1 MYLFWGFKFYTMK
14 TILLIISC
22 LFCSLIH
29 SQSGS
34 VRGTVVDAK
43 NGTTLIG
50 VNILIKSAKKSTI
63 TDGDG
68 KFVIGGLPAGS
79 YEIEFSFIGYNSK
92 TVSEVVIV
100 VNDFT
105 ELNVTLEE
113 KKNTLDEVVIT
124 RTRAKAE
131 SLKSLLTAQKNNA
144 SVSDGISAES
154 IKKTPDRTT
163 SDVLKRISG
172 ASVQDNKFV
181 VIRGLNDRYNVAFLN
196 GAPLPSSESD
206 RKAFSFDIFPS
217 SLLDNLIIT
226 KTATPDLPADFA
238 GGVVQINT
246 KAAPDK
252 NFQTLSIGTGYNT
265 ITTFKEQRAYQGS
278 STDWIGYDNGI
289 RAIPSSLPSTAT
301 FNTLS
306 YQDKAQLA
314 KTFEYDWNINS
325 QKFAPNYSFQY
336 TLGRSLKF
344 GEKTLGLIFSLSNNK
359 SNTFANVKRYDYDNP
374 DPTTTLLITNF
385 NDNNYTEQVMTAGLG
400 NISFKFN
407 ENHSLSFKNI
417 YSINST
423 NLVVERSGQRD
434 VNNTGFLQ
442 ADVRWFTS
450 NKIYSGQFGGDHS
463 FNNKKQKLSWNAFYS
478 NIIRSIPNLRRN
490 IYSIADPNSSDPILN
505 SPRAEIAAN
514 NGGPDYGGGMFFSEN
529 NENIKG
535 GKLDLINK
543 FNFGKEFI
551 NEFKVGGLI
560 QKRER
565 DFFARQLQYNALN
578 LGGTFDS
585 NLLSLPNAQIFN
597 VSNMGVLSPGING
610 FTIADFTKF
619 TDSYTAGSDL
629 IAAYAMF
636 DNRYKFLRLV
646 WGVRYEEYTQR
657 INSRLTETEFLALE
671 DKIDNILPS
680 VNLIISL
687 NSKQNLRFSYSK
699 TLNRP
704 EFREL
709 APFGFY
715 DFTNQFFTQGNPNL
729 NTGEIKNFDIRY
741 EVYPG
746 KNQIFSVSYFR
757 KKFKNPIEI
766 QQQVNNKTITY
777 VNANAA
783 VNSGIEFEFRT
794 MLSSII
800 NFPSVKF
807 LEDMTIF
814 SNVAV
819 IQSEVDISNLNSANI
834 NTKRPLQGQ
843 SPYVVNA
850 GLQYLNNEN
859 GWSISANLNRT
870 GNRIAFTE
878 SEVKPAIW
886 EKGRTFIDLQISK
899 TFNKKME
906 VKLNVQNLLAQNLI
920 FYQNNYK
927 NSVRYGTLETLA
939 NQVFTGDYHYQDGFN
954 PKEDDI
960 IWKTRFGQSIS
971 LSFTYN
977 F

>member
-1 MYLFWGFKFYTMK
+1 MEFQILTMK
-14 TILLIISC
+14 TTILLFFTFLS
-22 LFCSLIH
+22 SLTFA
-29 SQSGS
+29 QNGS

-50 VNILIKSAKKSTI
+50 VNIVIKSVKKSTI

-68 KFVIGGLPAGS
+68 KFVISGLPIGV
-79 YEIEFSFIGYNSK
+79 YEIDFSFIGYNSK
-92 TVSEVVIV
+92 TVSEVIIV
-100 VNDFT
+100 ANEFI

-113 KKNTLDEVVIT
+113 QKNTLDEVVIT
-124 RTRAKAE
+124 KTRAKAE
-131 SLKSLLTAQKNNA
+131 SIKSLLTQQKNNA

-172 ASVQDNKFV
+172 ASIQDNKFV

-217 SLLDNLIIT
+217 NLLDNLIIT
-226 KTATPDLPADFA
+226 KSATPDLPADFA

-246 KAAPDK
+246 KSVPDK
-252 NFQTLSIGTGYNT
+252 NFQTFSFGSGYNT
-265 ITTFKEQRAYQGS
+265 ITTFKEQRTYEGS
-278 STDWIGYDNGI
+278 STDWIGYDNGT
-289 RAIPSSLPSTAT
+289 RAIPSTLPSTAL

-314 KTFEYDWNINS
+314 KTFEYDWRINS

-336 TLGRSLKF
+336 SIGRSIKF
-344 GEKTLGLIFSLSNNK
+344 NEKTLGLIFSISNTK
-359 SNTFANVKRYDYDNP
+359 SNTFANVKRFDYDNP
-374 DPTTTLLITNF
+374 DPNSSLLISKF
-385 NDNNYTEQVMTAGLG
+385 SDNNYTEQVMTAGLA
-400 NISFKFN
+400 NLSFKFN
-407 ENHSLSFKNI
+407 DNHILSFKNI

-423 NLVVERSGQRD
+423 DLVVERTGQRD
-434 VNNTGFLQ
+434 INDTRVLQ

-450 NKIYSGQFGGDHS
+450 NKIYSGQLTGEHS
-463 FNNKKQKLSWNAFYS
+463 FNNKKQKLTWNAFYS
-478 NIIRSIPNLRRN
+478 NINRSIPNLRRN
-490 IYSIADPNSSDPILN
+490 IYSITDPNSTDPNLN
-505 SPRAEIAAN
+505 TPRAEIAYN

-529 NENIKG
+529 KEDIKG
-535 GKLDLINK
+535 GKIDLINK
-543 FNFGKEFI
+543 FNLGKEVI

-560 QKRER
+560 QKRDR
-565 DFFARQLQYNALN
+565 DFYARQLQYNALN
-578 LGGTFDS
+578 LGGNFDT
-585 NLLSLPNAQIFN
+585 NLLTLPNDQIFN
-597 VSNMGVLSPGING
+597 LANMGVLSPGVNG

-629 IAAYAMF
+629 IAGYAML

-657 INSRLTETEFLALE
+657 INSRLTENDYLALE
-671 DKIDNILPS
+671 DKIDNLLPS
-680 VNLIISL
+680 ANLIISL

-715 DFTNQFFTQGNPNL
+715 DFTNQFFTQGNPL
-729 NTGEIKNFDIRY
+729 LKTGEIKNFDVRY
-741 EVYPG
+741 EIYPG

-783 VNSGIEFEFRT
+783 VNSGVEIEFRT
-794 MLSSII
+794 LLSSIL
-800 NFPSVKF
+800 NFPSLKF
-807 LEDMTIF
+807 LEDMTLF
-814 SNVAV
+814 SNIAI

-850 GLQYLNNEN
+850 GLQYLNNDN
-859 GWSISANLNRT
+859 GWSVSANLNRT

-906 VKLNVQNLLAQNLI
+906 VKLNVQNLLAQDLI

-939 NQVFTGDYHYQDGFN
+939 NQVFTGDYHNQDGYN
-954 PKEDDI
+954 SKEDDV
-960 IWKTRFGQSIS
+960 IWRTRFGQSIS
-971 LSFTYN
+971 LTFTYN

>member
-1 MYLFWGFKFYTMK
+1 MK
-14 TILLIISC
+14 TRLLL
-22 LFCSLIH
+22 LFTFFSAYVFAQNGSL
-29 SQSGS
+29 
-34 VRGTVVDAK
+34 RGTVVDAK

-50 VNILIKSAKKSTI
+50 VNVVIKSAKKGTI

-68 KFVIGGLPAGS
+68 KFTIGGIEPGI
-79 YEIEFSFIGYNSK
+79 YEIEFTMIGYLPKNV
-92 TVSEVVIV
+92 TEVTIIANEVA
-100 VNDFT
+100 

-113 KKNTLDEVVIT
+113 QKNTLEEVVIT
-124 RTRAKAE
+124 KTRAKAE
-131 SLKSLLTAQKNNA
+131 SIKSLLTQQKNNA

-217 SLLDNLIIT
+217 NLLDNLIIT

-246 KAAPDK
+246 KAVPDK
-252 NFQTLSIGTGYNT
+252 NFQTISIGSGYNT
-265 ITTFKEQRAYQGS
+265 ITTFKEQRTYAGS
-278 STDWIGYDNGI
+278 STDWIGYDNGV
-289 RAIPSSLPSTAT
+289 RAIPSTLPSTAV
-301 FNTLS
+301 FNTLP

-314 KTFEYDWNINS
+314 KTFEYDWRIND
-325 QKFAPNYSFQY
+325 QKFAPNYNFQY
-336 TLGRSLKF
+336 SLGRSIKF
-344 GEKTLGLIFSLSNNK
+344 GEKTLGLIFSLSNTK
-359 SNTFANVKRYDYDNP
+359 SNNFANVKRFDYDNP
-374 DPTTTLLITNF
+374 DPTSTLLISRF
-385 NDNNYTEQVMTAGLG
+385 SDNNYTEQVMTAGLA
-400 NISFKFN
+400 NLAFKFS

-423 NLVVERSGQRD
+423 DLVVERNGQRD
-434 VNNTGFLQ
+434 INDTRFLQ

-478 NIIRSIPNLRRN
+478 DIVRSIPNLRRN
-490 IYSIADPNSSDPILN
+490 IYSITDPNSTDPNLN

-535 GKLDLINK
+535 GKLDLLNK
-543 FNFGKEFI
+543 FNLGKEII

-560 QKRER
+560 QKRSR
-565 DFFARQLQYNALN
+565 DFFARQLQYNALA

-585 NLLSLPNAQIFN
+585 NLLSLPNDQIFN
-597 VSNMGVLSPGING
+597 LNNMGVISPGVNG

-629 IAAYAMF
+629 VAAYAML

-657 INSRLTETEFLALE
+657 INSRLTEFDFLALE

-715 DFTNQFFTQGNPNL
+715 DFTNQFFTQGNPTL
-729 NTGEIKNFDIRY
+729 KTGEIKNFDIRY
-741 EVYPG
+741 EIFPG

-757 KKFKNPIEI
+757 KNFKNPIEI

-783 VNSGIEFEFRT
+783 TNSGIELEFRAV
-794 MLSSII
+794 LSSLLK
-800 NFPSVKF
+800 FPN
-807 LEDMTIF
+807 LTILDDITLF
-814 SNVAV
+814 SNIAV
-819 IQSEVDISNLNSANI
+819 VKSEVDITNLNTANI
-834 NTKRPLQGQ
+834 DTKRPLQGQ

-878 SEVKPAIW
+878 SEVRPAIW

-906 VKLNVQNLLAQNLI
+906 VKLNVQNLLAQDLI

-954 PKEDDI
+954 EKEDDV
-960 IWKTRFGQSIS
+960 IWRTNFGQSIS
-971 LSFTYN
+971 LTFTYN

>member
-1 MYLFWGFKFYTMK
+1 MKTKLLLLFTFFSTYLFA
-14 TILLIISC
+14 
-22 LFCSLIH
+22 
-29 SQSGS
+29 QNGS

-50 VNILIKSAKKSTI
+50 VNVVIKSAKKGTI

-68 KFVIGGLPAGS
+68 KFTIGGIPPGI
-79 YEIEFSFIGYNSK
+79 YEIELTMMGYIPKN
-92 TVSEVVIV
+92 VSEVTIV
-100 VNDFT
+100 ANEVA

-113 KKNTLDEVVIT
+113 QKNTLDEVVIT
-124 RTRAKAE
+124 KTRAKAE

-246 KAAPDK
+246 KAVPDK
-252 NFQTLSIGTGYNT
+252 NFQTLSIGTGYNS

-278 STDWIGYDNGI
+278 STDWIGYDNGV

-314 KTFEYDWNINS
+314 KTFEYDWSINN

-336 TLGRSLKF
+336 TLGRSVKF

-359 SNTFANVKRYDYDNP
+359 SNTFASVKRYDYDNP
-374 DPTTTLLITNF
+374 DPTTTLLLTDF

-400 NISFKFN
+400 NLSFKFN

-478 NIIRSIPNLRRN
+478 DIVRSIPNLRRN
-490 IYSIADPNSSDPILN
+490 IYSIADPNSTDPNLN

-543 FNFGKEFI
+543 FNLGKEVI
-551 NEFKVGGLI
+551 NEFKIGGLV

-597 VSNMGVLSPGING
+597 VSNMGVLSPGVNG

-619 TDSYTAGSDL
+619 TDAYTAGSDL
-629 IAAYAMF
+629 LATYAML

-646 WGVRYEEYTQR
+646 WGVRYEQYTQR
-657 INSRLTETEFLALE
+657 INARLTETEFLALE

-715 DFTNQFFTQGNPNL
+715 DFTNQFFTQGNPDL
-729 NTGEIKNFDIRY
+729 KTAEIKNFDIRY
-741 EVYPG
+741 EVFPG
-746 KNQIFSVSYFR
+746 KNQIFSISYFR
-757 KKFKNPIEI
+757 KNFKNPIEI

-783 VNSGIEFEFRT
+783 TNSGIELEFRT
-794 MLSSII
+794 VLSSILK
-800 NFPSVKF
+800 FPS
-807 LEDMTIF
+807 LPILDDITLF
-814 SNVAV
+814 SNLAV
-819 IQSEVDISNLNSANI
+819 IKSEVDITNLNTANI
-834 NTKRPLQGQ
+834 DTKRPLQGQ
-843 SPYVVNA
+843 SPYVINA
-850 GLQYLNNEN
+850 GLQYLNSEN

-878 SEVKPAIW
+878 SEVRPAIW
-886 EKGRTFIDLQISK
+886 EKGRTFIDFQVSK

-906 VKLNVQNLLAQNLI
+906 VKLNVQNLLAQDLI

-927 NSVRYGTLETLA
+927 NSVRYGTLETFA
-939 NQVFTGDYHYQDGFN
+939 NQVFTGDYHYQDGYN
-954 PKEDDI
+954 SKDDDV
-960 IWKTRFGQSIS
+960 IWKTRFGQNIS
-971 LSFTYN
+971 LTFTYN